1 MSVTPAQATEA
12 HRALV
17 LRLYNPLECVTDG
30 DAAQLIADSEARAV
44 QQARDKDSQ
53 ITHAH
58 RNANIL
64 LRAEAERLNRIVSKF
79 IATEDGTDWMA
90 RAEKAEAELAKSIQL
105 NTEQMAAAFIEAEE
119 RARLESELAKER
131 ARFSAM
137 TALCKRLTDSA
148 ECCVSIIPY
157 AGFKNADGLDALCKE
172 ARVAIAAAH
181 ESTQ

>member
-1 MSVTPAQATEA
+1 MSMMQFP
-12 HRALV
+12 
-17 LRLYNPLECVTDG
+17 DG
-30 DAAQLIADSEARAV
+30 PIIPDKSRGKPSRDEHNARTAALIAE
-44 QQARDKDSQ
+44 RD
-53 ITHAH
+53 
-58 RNANIL
+58 N
-64 LRAEAERLNRIVSKF
+64 LRAEVERLNRIVSKF